1 MDYISDV
8 LQFRGSHYDFGF
20 YQGEKLRYS
29 PTLENRQR
37 LFKKESIGIF
47 KQINL

>member
-37 LFKKESIGIF
+37 LF
-47 KQINL
+47 